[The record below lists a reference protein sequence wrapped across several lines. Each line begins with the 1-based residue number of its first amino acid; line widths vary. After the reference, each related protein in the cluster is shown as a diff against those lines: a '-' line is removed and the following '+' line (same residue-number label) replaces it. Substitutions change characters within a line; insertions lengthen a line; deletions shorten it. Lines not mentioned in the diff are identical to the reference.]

1 MKAKASTRRE
11 TQHLE
16 SFYPSEKKSSRTHLQ
31 KIVADHLSISPFLIA
46 EVAQR
51 RHPWGK
57 NWGGWIFWQDAPH
70 LGQKSFSTN
79 KTIFFFTVSIFLNS
93 GSSIDQFPDWFSIFF
108 YRSNGRCWWMRS
120 SIVKKRSRPMKL
132 FVFLELKRKTA
143 NTSLEPLFVSFHFS
157 RWVELKIWTKFWRKH
172 FSRRARSV
180 PKKL

>member
-57 NWGGWIFWQDAPH
+57 NWGGVNILAGCPPPGAEEFLDEQDDFLLH
-70 LGQKSFSTN
+70 SFDFSQLGVFNRPVPRLVFYFFKDPMVAADGWEARLSKRDLGRWSFSSFLSSNEKLRTHHWSHSSSV
-79 KTIFFFTVSIFLNS
+79 FT
-93 GSSIDQFPDWFSIFF
+93 
-108 YRSNGRCWWMRS
+108 
-120 SIVKKRSRPMKL
+120 SR
-132 FVFLELKRKTA
+132 
-143 NTSLEPLFVSFHFS
+143 
-157 RWVELKIWTKFWRKH
+157 VEWN
-172 FSRRARSV
+172 
-180 PKKL
+180 

>member
-93 GSSIDQFPDWFSIFF
+93 ESSNRPVPRLVFYFFTDPMVSADGWEARLSKKDLGRWSFSSFSS
-108 YRSNGRCWWMRS
+108 SNEKLRTHHWSHS
-120 SIVKKRSRPMKL
+120 SS
-132 FVFLELKRKTA
+132 VF
-143 NTSLEPLFVSFHFS
+143 TSC
-157 RWVELKIWTKFWRKH
+157 VEWN
-172 FSRRARSV
+172 
-180 PKKL
+180 